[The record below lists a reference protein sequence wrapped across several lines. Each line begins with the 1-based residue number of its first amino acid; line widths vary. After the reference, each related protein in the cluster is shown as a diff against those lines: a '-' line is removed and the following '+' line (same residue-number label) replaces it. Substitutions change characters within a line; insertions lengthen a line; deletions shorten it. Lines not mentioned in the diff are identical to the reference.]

1 MKQQEIDFVIFWVDD
16 TDPAWRQAFLEARR
30 SAGAEDDASAIRVR
44 CWHNLHIWFR
54 GVERFAPWVR
64 RIHLVTW
71 GHLPDWLETR
81 HPKLHIVNHRDFI
94 PAEYLP
100 TFNSLTIGLNLH
112 RIEGLAEQF
121 VVFNDDM
128 FLTRRCRPEDFF
140 RRGLPCDMARL
151 CVVQPSS
158 IGHIIY
164 NDLELIN
171 AKWRKNRVIRRNPW
185 KWFYPGY
192 GVGNLLKTITLLP
205 WSMFPGILDHHVP
218 QPYLKAHCERCWEE
232 WHAQLDATCRHT
244 FRHLTNVS
252 DYLFRYDML
261 AAGAFVPR
269 GMNDCLLTT
278 ITDMSID
285 LICRD
290 IVTSRWRMMCL
301 NDSDTITEKRF
312 PRMRDYLNE
321 AFEILLPCKSSYEK

>member
-1 MKQQEIDFVIFWVDD
+1 MIFWVDD
-16 TDPAWRQAFLEARR
+16 TDPAWREAFAAARR
-30 SAGAEDDASAIRVR
+30 HAGEGDDASTIRVR
-44 CWHNLHIWFR
+44 CWHNLHYWFR

-64 RIHLVTW
+64 RVHLVTW
-71 GHLPDWLETR
+71 GHLPAWLVAA
-81 HPKLHIVNHRDFI
+81 HPKLRVVNHRDFI

-112 RIEGLAEQF
+112 RIEGLSEQF

-128 FLTRRCRPEDFF
+128 FLTRPCRPEDFF

-151 CVVQPSS
+151 SVVQPSS

-171 AKWRKNRVIRRNPW
+171 AKWRKNRVIRANLR
-185 KWFYPGY
+185 KWLHPGY
-192 GVGNLLKTITLLP
+192 GAGNLLKSMTLLP
-205 WSMFPGILDHHVP
+205 WSMFTGLLDHHVP
-218 QPYLKAHCERCWEE
+218 QPYLRSHCARCWEE
-232 WHAQLDATCRHT
+232 WHEPLDATCRHT

-269 GMNDCLLTT
+269 GMGDCRLLTLADET
-278 ITDMSID
+278 IEAIR
-285 LICRD
+285 RD
-290 IVTSRWRMMCL
+290 IIGRRWRMICL
-301 NDSDTITEKRF
+301 NDSERIADFDALRER
-312 PRMRDYLNE
+312 LNG
-321 AFEILLPCKSSYEK
+321 AFEILLPEKSSYER